1 MKLSVSLGFFP
12 TSGLMAAFNWQRGT
26 EKTEEEKTE
35 EVKEELQNSFIRHAT
50 DEMQEYTRETERE
63 NSKAKKRK
71 EKKKKEAE
79 NQVAPP
85 VLLENNSFFN
95 CASSGRYQNL
105 TLEPYKSLDFAEK
118 IYITFTS
125 EQKASCK
132 RSAGYFFFFKE
143 RIFSTYP

>member
-1 MKLSVSLGFFP
+1 
-12 TSGLMAAFNWQRGT
+12 MAEVDGEDR
-26 EKTEEEKTE
+26 EEKTE

-63 NSKAKKRK
+63 NSKEKKER
-71 EKKKKEAE
+71 KKKEAE

-85 VLLENNSFFN
+85 VLLENKSFFN

-105 TLEPYKSLDFAEK
+105 TLELYKSLDFAEK

-125 EQKASCK
+125 EQKASYK
-132 RSAGYFFFFKE
+132 RSAGYFLKKEFSALILNCDIFKC
-143 RIFSTYP
+143 